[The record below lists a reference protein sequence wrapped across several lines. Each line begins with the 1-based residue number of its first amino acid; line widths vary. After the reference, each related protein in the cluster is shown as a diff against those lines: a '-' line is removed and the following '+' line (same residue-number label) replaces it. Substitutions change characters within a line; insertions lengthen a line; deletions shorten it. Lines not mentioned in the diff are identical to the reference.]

1 MMNLQEHPSYS
12 GVLLEYFI
20 DQLAEYIVLDAD
32 IPMCS
37 LCVRG
42 SCDHQV
48 SGLTCRC
55 GVRDWLTTH
64 RELFSRGLPEEIQKQ
79 FCYLDALRSSN
90 AVNMYG
96 AAPYLEKEF
105 PHWSQAWYKA
115 LLRLWMETFQE
126 RTEAK

>member
-1 MMNLQEHPSYS
+1 MNLQEHPAYS
-12 GVLLEYFI
+12 RLLLEYFI
-20 DQLAEYIVLDAD
+20 DQLAEYIVLDTD

-42 SCDHQV
+42 SCDQQM

-64 RELFSRGLPEEIQKQ
+64 RELFSRSLPEEVQKQ
-79 FCYLDALRSSN
+79 FGFLDALRATG

-96 AAPYLEKEF
+96 AAPYLEKKF
-105 PHWSQAWYKA
+105 PHWSREWYKT
-115 LLRLWMETFQE
+115 LVQLWMDTFQE
-126 RTEAK
+126 RTEEK